1 MALDLSDDENITVV
15 KPAEAKVEKNSEK
28 KTVNKMQTGNAHI
41 TNKPRKELQAEEEAL
56 KQKKKYPV
64 HRGTQAQPA
73 DVTHPGERTKIGLKK
88 EPHVDTHK
96 QPADEGERRGR
107 EFERRSGTGR
117 GKEIKKGG
125 GGGHNWGKA
134 GEDVPAPAATPDV
147 AGGENAAAEAPVVE
161 EDPSLTLEE
170 YEKQK
175 AQKRSGEAFE
185 LKEARKVSSE
195 IKGTVY
201 KKDEDAGEGNYIKLG
216 EEHDIKKKPAAFK
229 HKEKKVFEIDYKVR
243 DTSAPE
249 RESSFGGARRG
260 GGDREGGGRGA
271 PRGGGSFRSDR
282 PARAEGGEGSS
293 RPARGGAP
301 TRGFAPRGRP
311 SAGGAAAA
319 AHAAGGR
326 IDTADQSA
334 FPKLGA

>member
-15 KPAEAKVEKNSEK
+15 KPAEAKVEKK
-28 KTVNKMQTGNAHI
+28 ATNKMQTGNAHI

-64 HRGTQAQPA
+64 HRGTQSQPA

-96 QPADEGERRGR
+96 QPADGGERRGR
-107 EFERRSGTGR
+107 EYERRSGTGR

-147 AGGENAAAEAPVVE
+147 AAAEAAAEEPVVE

-175 AQKRSGEAFE
+175 ALKRSGEAFE
-185 LKEARKVSSE
+185 LKEARKVSAE

-229 HKEKKVFEIDYKVR
+229 HKEKKVFEIEYKVR

-260 GGDREGGGRGA
+260 GDRDGNRGGA
-271 PRGGGSFRSDR
+271 PRGAGSSRSDR

-293 RPARGGAP
+293 RPSRGGPARG
-301 TRGFAPRGRP
+301 GFAPRARP
-311 SAGGAAAA
+311 TSGGAPA
-319 AHAAGGR
+319 AAGGR